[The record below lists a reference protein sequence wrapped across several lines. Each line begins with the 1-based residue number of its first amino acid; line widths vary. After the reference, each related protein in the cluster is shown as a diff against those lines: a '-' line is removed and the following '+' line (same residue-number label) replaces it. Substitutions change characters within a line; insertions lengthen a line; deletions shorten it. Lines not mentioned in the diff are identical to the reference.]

1 MQQMDSI
8 SLWRKAG
15 RDSEI
20 APTRADRV
28 FLRAVP
34 VSDKVGFRCAQPN
47 LRTQVFFLRGG
58 ARCPAYLAIP
68 VWRYKRLVKISIAVI
83 LHSSVRCAPYE
94 GVTHPGR
101 RVCRRRRRDQA
112 ALHPSP
118 RSSQP
123 QVACFRSV
131 WTPPAGLEADGGTSS
146 AALWGR

>member
-1 MQQMDSI
+1 MQQVESI
-8 SLWRKAG
+8 AHWRKAG

-34 VSDKVGFRCAQPN
+34 VSDKVGFRCTQPN
-47 LRTQVFFLRGG
+47 LRTRVFFLRGG

-68 VWRYKRLVKISIAVI
+68 VWRSKRLVKISIAVI
-83 LHSSVRCAPYE
+83 LHSFDRCAPYE

-101 RVCRRRRRDQA
+101 RVCRRHRGDQA

-123 QVACFRSV
+123 QAAWFRSV
-131 WTPPAGLEADGGTSS
+131 WTPPAGLEADGGTS
-146 AALWGR
+146 AATTRGR